1 MEMAFCC
8 QSDQR
13 GNDMPKL
20 IDMTGSARILGTTPS
35 TIYQRL
41 CAGWSELEAV
51 TVPVGMRRR
60 KK

>member
-1 MEMAFCC
+1 
-8 QSDQR
+8 
-13 GNDMPKL
+13 MPKL

-60 KK
+60 KNE